1 MAEQKKET
9 IAMIRSRLA
18 EVPTPEELLRWSLDG
33 RLGVRQALQQYA
45 RRQNKVR
52 QEHER
57 LRALY
62 RYEEHWYAQGKLH
75 IAGTDEAGRGPVAGP
90 VTVAAVI
97 LPPHAMLLLPIKFCI
112 FLSKS
117 LIPSTFIRQYLTA
130 CRPRLCHY
138 NRRHKCCC
146 QMPCRLPYRFRC
158 RRLFGAIRKV
168 LPLRQPLFW
177 RKSVVTI

>member
-1 MAEQKKET
+1 MAEEKKET

-45 RRQNKVR
+45 RRQDKVR

-62 RYEEHWYAQGKLH
+62 RYEEHWYAQGKLN

-97 LPPHAMLLLPIKFCI
+97 LPPCWTDSTIL
-112 FLSKS
+112 KS
-117 LIPSTFIRQYLTA
+117 FRQ
-130 CRPRLCHY
+130 
-138 NRRHKCCC
+138 
-146 QMPCRLPYRFRC
+146 
-158 RRLFGAIRKV
+158 
-168 LPLRQPLFW
+168 
-177 RKSVVTI
+177 